1 MPMPPISPVEEIFT
15 HRRGAVEKLD
25 DKNRSDMNQDHNPY
39 RQLLLDLRADLSYL
53 AKKHGERFLEQA
65 VRDATKSEVLQE
77 IANDLTRR
85 RSELEE
91 SEAETT
97 DEQDTGEE
105 STGEEDVP
113 PEELDY
119 PDEDVWTV
127 PPAPDEEESEDDG
140 EEDGEHELSEAGKMV
155 LSELMDRFTGRAQ
168 E

>member
-1 MPMPPISPVEEIFT
+1 MPRPPISPAGEILT
-15 HRRGAVEKLD
+15 HRRGAAEKLD
-25 DKNRSDMNQDHNPY
+25 DKHRSAMNRDHNPY
-39 RQLLLDLRADLSYL
+39 RQLLLDLQADLSHL

-97 DEQDTGEE
+97 DEQDTGEDN
-105 STGEEDVP
+105 TGEEDVP

-127 PPAPDEEESEDDG
+127 PPAPGDEDDG
-140 EEDGEHELSEAGKMV
+140 DEDDEHELSEAGKKV

>member
-1 MPMPPISPVEEIFT
+1 MPVPPISPAGEIFT

-25 DKNRSDMNQDHNPY
+25 DKHRSAMNQDHNPY
-39 RQLLLDLRADLSYL
+39 RQLLLDLRADLSHL

-91 SEAETT
+91 SEDETT
-97 DEQDTGEE
+97 DERDTGEE
-105 STGEEDVP
+105 NTGEEDVP

-119 PDEDVWTV
+119 PDEGVWTV
-127 PPAPDEEESEDDG
+127 PPAPDDEEDG
-140 EEDGEHELSEAGKMV
+140 EEDGEHELSDAAEKV
-155 LSELMDRFTGRAQ
+155 LADLMERFTGQRKK
-168 E
+168 